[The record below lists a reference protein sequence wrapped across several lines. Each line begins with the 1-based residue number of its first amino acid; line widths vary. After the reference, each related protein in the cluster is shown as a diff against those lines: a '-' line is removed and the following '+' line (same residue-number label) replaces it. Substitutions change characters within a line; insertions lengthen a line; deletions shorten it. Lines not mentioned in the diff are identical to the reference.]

1 VNRFYRS
8 GLPPTLLL
16 LLSCI
21 PVLCQEKPQNPSFL
35 AMSDVSAVKVT
46 ISDPAQSIQSAISGT
61 TENPS
66 TIVLS
71 GVASTARIA
80 DPNER
85 VVFNGRVMRMEDFVA
100 AVSSSSAVAQHP
112 RSPEKRNHEKAQPVR
127 QSQPSD
133 LK

>member
-8 GLPPTLLL
+8 GLLPVL
-16 LLSCI
+16 LLSSACA
-21 PVLCQEKPQNPSFL
+21 LCQQAVQAAGFL
-35 AMSDVSAVKVT
+35 AMSDVSTVKVT
-46 ISDPAQSIQSAISGT
+46 IPDPAQNTQQTNSGT
-61 TENPS
+61 AGITS

-100 AVSSSSAVAQHP
+100 AVSSSSAVVQHP
-112 RSPEKRNHEKAQPVR
+112 RNPEKHNHEKAQPVR

-133 LK
+133 LE